1 MRCRSRFQCCC
12 HKQEG
17 KHILVSREIEP
28 DEICIRCLLHPL
40 MKQNNTKLRN
50 TTVLPPKGENGV
62 SVLRLRYCDEEFAVK
77 HGKSLKV
84 GNNVFWGLAE
94 FTQKIVDST
103 NNWAQSDLSKADGI
117 EGVNGIEAHIE
128 YKPMIND
135 REYVSEEKDVFL
147 DDPDIKLPMHAELI
161 YPVDYTQ
168 EVQTKLRNYAN
179 ELIKRIK
186 YNLVDDSGGL
196 TEWRQSEQF
205 EKYNA

>member
-17 KHILVSREIEP
+17 ERILVSKEIAP
-28 DEICIRCLLHPL
+28 DEICVRCLLRPL

-50 TTVLPPKGENGV
+50 TTVLPPKSERGV

-128 YKPMIND
+128 YKPMAD
-135 REYVSEEKDVFL
+135 GEYVNVEKDVFL
-147 DDPDIKLPMHAELI
+147 DDPDIDLPMHAELI
-161 YPVDYTQ
+161 YPMNYTQ
-168 EVQTKLRNYAN
+168 EVQTRLRNYAN

-186 YNLVDDSGGL
+186 YNLVDDSGNL
-196 TEWRQSEQF
+196 TEWLQSEQF